1 MNIKIIMSKRVL
13 SILFVIFTI
22 VLTSLPIIAATCWE
36 VTENET
42 TYTYC
47 TSDFNEYN
55 TLGFYQINYYP
66 TYLAHN
72 TLGFYQINYYPTFI
86 EYNQLGFYQVMY
98 GSNLIEANIYSNETP
113 YGRIYIITNETYV
126 GDAKIYYAFRPEI
139 TGQAVSYRVT
149 IYVNGQYI
157 GYKNYNNLRPGEE
170 VVDYFTYTVLYP
182 TTLEVM
188 LQLSAIVYVG
198 GQPRESVLD
207 TAVKN
212 ISVIF
217 SPFLM
222 RIVSPENKTYTQQ
235 VVPVSIYYEI
245 PPTEGVDYIL
255 YVNVTSD
262 NQTLTTVNVSL
273 LPGTGGYVGFN
284 LTFSSSGIYNLT
296 ALLEALYRGRVL
308 VDSISDSV
316 VFTVSLPKG
325 REGGISVVIPSPPEV
340 NITINVTQNVTA
352 AQPTQPT
359 GIQSV
364 IEIFRKNP
372 WLLVLVVVILLAMIV
387 WMYRTRRV

>member
-1 MNIKIIMSKRVL
+1 MNIKIIMNKKTL
-13 SILFVIFTI
+13 SMLLLIFTI

-42 TYTYC
+42 TYIYC
-47 TSDFNEYN
+47 TSDFNEY
-55 TLGFYQINYYP
+55 
-66 TYLAHN
+66 N

-98 GSNLIEANIYSNETP
+98 GSSFIEANIYSNETP
-113 YGRIYIITNETYV
+113 YGKIYIITNKTYV
-126 GDAKIYYAFRPEI
+126 GDVKIYYAFRPEI
-139 TGQAVSYRVT
+139 TGQMVSYMVM

-157 GYKNYNNLRPGEE
+157 GYKNYNNIEPGKE
-170 VVDYFTYTVLYP
+170 VIDYFTYTVLYP

-188 LQLSAIVYVG
+188 LQLSAIAYVD

-235 VVPVSIYYEI
+235 VVPVDIYYEV
-245 PPTEGVDYIL
+245 PPTEGIDYIL
-255 YVNVTSD
+255 YVNVTSED
-262 NQTLTTVNVSL
+262 QTLTTVNVSL
-273 LPGTGGYVGFN
+273 PPGTIGNVRFN
-284 LTFSSSGIYNLT
+284 LTFSSSGTYNLT
-296 ALLEALYRGRVL
+296 VLLEAFYRSSIL
-308 VDSISDSV
+308 VGSISDSV
-316 VFTVSLPKG
+316 VFTVSLPTSSSPTRAVGEEPK
-325 REGGISVVIPSPPEV
+325 VVITEEPKVEIIA
-340 NITINVTQNVTA
+340 NITQNVTA
-352 AQPTQPT
+352 AQPTQSTQLAQPT

-372 WLLVLVVVILLAMIV
+372 WLLILVIVALLAMMV
-387 WMYRTRRV
+387 WIYETKIDR